1 MARRKHL
8 SISDE
13 ILDQLLAGG
22 DPRDTLA
29 GKDGL
34 LNALKKAFAERA
46 LNAEMDLHLGSDSKR
61 PNKTDALSA
70 SPMTPSESL
79 CQGPIIAK

>member
-1 MARRKHL
+1 MMARRKHL

-29 GKDGL
+29 
-34 LNALKKAFAERA
+34 ARTACWMR
-46 LNAEMDLHLGSDSKR
+46 
-61 PNKTDALSA
+61 
-70 SPMTPSESL
+70 
-79 CQGPIIAK
+79 